1 MWGILFLAGLPFP
14 SSSFRAHFLKIFR
27 RRRAMSWPSTEGP
40 TLNLAMDGVVLE
52 DPEPGVIGSE
62 VRQRIFIYVLH
73 SKNIVLM

>member
-1 MWGILFLAGLPFP
+1 
-14 SSSFRAHFLKIFR
+14 
-27 RRRAMSWPSTEGP
+27 MSWPSTEGP